1 MSGMGGGES
10 KYRLPRTATPSRY
23 ELTIEPDLAAGTFRG
38 AEDVRITV
46 HEPVREVVLNA
57 VDLQIEDGRLTNG
70 NGTKLDVSEISL
82 DRATERARVLLAEP
96 APPGEWTLHL
106 EFTGVLNER
115 LVGFYPSTYT
125 DAEGQT
131 RVIATTHFEA
141 ADARRA
147 FPCWD
152 EPDLKAVFGVTLVVE
167 EGLVALSNT
176 PEVGREAAGDRKVAV
191 RFDDTIPMSTYLVA
205 WVVGPLELTE
215 AVDVD
220 GVPLR
225 VAHVPGKGHLVDFA
239 IEAGAF
245 SLRFFTDYYGIPYPE
260 KKVDF
265 VALPDFAAGAMENL
279 GLITYRESLLLVE
292 PSQATQQELLAV
304 ADVVAHEL
312 AHMWFGDLVTMRWW
326 NGIWLNEAFATFMAN
341 LAVDAFRPD
350 WDRWGSFR
358 RVCSTALEIDAL
370 DSTRPIEYPVNSP
383 DDASDMF
390 DSLTYTKGAAV
401 LRMLERYLGPGRF
414 RDGIQRYLKDHAFGN
429 TETSDL
435 WDSIEAATDEPV
447 RRIMDTW
454 IWQGGYPLV
463 TVRED
468 GDTLSFAQER
478 FRYDGGD
485 DGTRWEVPLLVRES
499 YGGDAD
505 PRAILVEPEGASLLR
520 VAADAVVVANAEG
533 ASFLRVGYEGRLRE
547 RIWTH
552 ALDALASIE
561 RFGLVDDT
569 WAGVAAGGVP
579 AAEYLGLVRGLTGE
593 TDLHVWQSVVAGMG
607 WFDRFVEGEPREGL
621 RRHVR
626 ELVRPAFDR
635 LGWEPGK
642 DEPDLTRSLRG
653 TLVVA
658 LAILG
663 GDAEVTARARE
674 LEEAARAGRPVDASL
689 AAAAVAVVAAT
700 GGPDDYE
707 RFLARSKDAPT
718 PQEQLRYLYAL
729 ADFRDP
735 DLMDRTLALALS
747 DEVRS
752 QNAPFLLGRAMAN
765 RDAGDRAWRFVKEH
779 WDEANRR
786 LPPNTIIYLADGVRF
801 LTSPEQE
808 ADVQAFFA
816 EHDVPQA
823 KKMLRQ
829 VLERQ
834 RINVAFR
841 RRVEPQLAASFG

>member
-1 MSGMGGGES
+1 
-10 KYRLPRTATPSRY
+10 
-23 ELTIEPDLAAGTFRG
+23 
-38 AEDVRITV
+38 
-46 HEPVREVVLNA
+46 
-57 VDLQIEDGRLTNG
+57 
-70 NGTKLDVSEISL
+70 
-82 DRATERARVLLAEP
+82 
-96 APPGEWTLHL
+96 
-106 EFTGVLNER
+106 
-115 LVGFYPSTYT
+115 
-125 DAEGQT
+125 
-131 RVIATTHFEA
+131 
-141 ADARRA
+141 
-147 FPCWD
+147 
-152 EPDLKAVFGVTLVVE
+152 
-167 EGLVALSNT
+167 
-176 PEVGREAAGDRKVAV
+176 
-191 RFDDTIPMSTYLVA
+191 
-205 WVVGPLELTE
+205 
-215 AVDVD
+215 
-220 GVPLR
+220 
-225 VAHVPGKGHLVDFA
+225 
-239 IEAGAF
+239 
-245 SLRFFTDYYGIPYPE
+245 
-260 KKVDF
+260 
-265 VALPDFAAGAMENL
+265 
-279 GLITYRESLLLVE
+279 
-292 PSQATQQELLAV
+292 V

-468 GDTLSFAQER
+468 GDALSFAQER

-499 YGGDAD
+499 FGRDGDI
-505 PRAILVEPEGASLLR
+505 RAMLVEPEGASLPRL
-520 VAADAVVVANAEG
+520 APDTVVVANAEG

-552 ALDALASIE
+552 ALDVLASIE

-569 WAGVAAGGVP
+569 WAGTVAGGVP

-593 TDLHVWQSVVAGMG
+593 TDLHVWQTVVTTMG

-621 RRHVR
+621 RRYVR

-635 LGWEPGK
+635 LRWEPGP

-653 TLVVA
+653 TLVSA

-689 AAAAVAVVAAT
+689 ASAAVAVVAAT
-700 GGPDDYE
+700 GGRDDYE

-735 DLMDRTLALALS
+735 ELMDRTLTLALS

-752 QNAPFLLGRAMAN
+752 QNAPFLLAKAMAN
-765 RDAGDRAWRFVKEH
+765 RDTGDRAWRFVEKH
-779 WDEANRR
+779 WEEANRR

-801 LTSPEQE
+801 LTTPEQE

-816 EHDVPQA
+816 EHDIPQA
-823 KKMLRQ
+823 RKMLRQ

-834 RINVAFR
+834 RNNVAFR
-841 RRVEPQLAASFG
+841 RRVEPQLAAVFG

>member
-1 MSGMGGGES
+1 VSRTGGGES
-10 KYRLPRTATPSRY
+10 TYRLPRTVIPSRY
-23 ELTIEPDLAAGTFRG
+23 ELAIEPDLAAGTFRG

-46 HEPVREVVLNA
+46 REPVREIVLNA
-57 VDLQIEDGRLTNG
+57 VDLRVEDGRLTNG
-70 NGTKLDVSEISL
+70 NGTKVDVSEISL
-82 DRATERARVLLAEP
+82 DRTNERARVLLAEP
-96 APPGEWTLHL
+96 AQPGEWTLHL
-106 EFTGVLNER
+106 EYTGVLNER
-115 LVGFYPSTYT
+115 LVGFYPSTYI
-125 DAEGQT
+125 DAEGRT
-131 RVIATTHFEA
+131 RTIATTHFEA

-152 EPDLKAVFGVTLVVE
+152 EPDLKAVFSVTLVVE
-167 EGLVALSNT
+167 DGLVALSNT
-176 PEVGREAAGDRKVAV
+176 PEVGREPSGDRKVAV

-225 VAHVPGKGHLVDFA
+225 VAYVPGKGHLVDFA
-239 IEAGAF
+239 IESGAF

-292 PSQATQQELLAV
+292 PSQSTQQELLAV

-358 RVCSTALEIDAL
+358 RVCSTALEIDGL

-414 RDGIQRYLKDHAFGN
+414 RDGIRRYLRDHEFGN

-435 WDSIEAATDEPV
+435 WDSIETATEEPV

-468 GDTLSFAQER
+468 GDSLSFAQER

-485 DGTRWEVPLLVRES
+485 DGTRWEVPLLAREPS
-499 YGGDAD
+499 GRDGEV
-505 PRAILVEPEGASLLR
+505 RAILVEPMGADLPRLAR
-520 VAADAVVVANAEG
+520 DPVVVANAEG
-533 ASFLRVGYEGRLRE
+533 ASFLRVGYEGALRE
-547 RIWTH
+547 RVWTH
-552 ALDALASIE
+552 ALEALAAIE

-569 WAGVAAGGVP
+569 WAEAVAGGVP
-579 AAEYLGLVRGLTGE
+579 AAEYLELVRGLTGE
-593 TDLHVWQSVVAGMG
+593 TDLHVWQTVVTTIG
-607 WFDRFVEGEPREGL
+607 WFDRFVEAEAREGL
-621 RRHVR
+621 RRYVR
-626 ELVRPAFDR
+626 ELARPAFDR
-635 LGWEPGK
+635 LGWEPGP
-642 DEPDLTRSLRG
+642 DEPDLSRSLRG
-653 TLVVA
+653 TLVSG

-663 GDAEVTARARE
+663 GDAEVSARARE
-674 LEEAARAGRPVDASL
+674 LEAEARAGEPLDASL

-700 GGPDDYE
+700 GDGHDVE
-707 RFLARSKDAPT
+707 GFLARSKDAPT

-729 ADFRDP
+729 ADFRQP
-735 DLMDRTLALALS
+735 NLIDRTLDLALS

-752 QNAPFLLGRAMAN
+752 QNAPFLLARAMAN
-765 RDAGDRAWRFVKEH
+765 RDVGDRAWRFVEDH
-779 WDEANRR
+779 WEEVNRR

-801 LTSPEQE
+801 LTTPDQE
-808 ADVQAFFA
+808 ADAQAFFDQ
-816 EHDVPQA
+816 HDIPQA
-823 KKMLRQ
+823 RKMLKQ

-841 RRVEPQLAASFG
+841 RRVEPQLAAFFG